1 MSRRSPP
8 SHLVLG
14 SGFLPDD
21 FPDRLKHFKEETGL
35 TWEGIAMCVD
45 ADPRQVQRWRDGTAP
60 CGDALF
66 SLFKL
71 AARVPGG
78 VQLLLG
84 EDICPPATA
93 APT

>member
-1 MSRRSPP
+1 MNRRSPP
-8 SHLVLG
+8 PHLFLG
-14 SGFLPDD
+14 TGFLPED
-21 FPDRLKHFKEETGL
+21 FPDRLKRFKEATGL

-84 EDICPPATA
+84 EDVCPPARA
-93 APT
+93 A

>member
-1 MSRRSPP
+1 MG
-8 SHLVLG
+8 G
-14 SGFLPDD
+14 SIPF
-21 FPDRLKHFKEETGL
+21 RHRWVIFKPAL
-35 TWEGIAMCVD
+35 T
-45 ADPRQVQRWRDGTAP
+45 PRQVQRWRDGTAP

-84 EDICPPATA
+84 EDVCPPATA
-93 APT
+93 APTLKDRLDAATGRRGGKPQTDHAA